1 MYVRYESRSE
11 ISLSLTKSFAP
22 LQITVIVSISV
33 SVAMYCLIQLY
44 APVSSYL
51 APHRPLLKLFSVK
64 AVGETTIA
72 SVVMQM
78 NDTLSFPVFL
88 TFWQATFL
96 SLLATFGLVKDVS
109 PRSDYGTPVSHNVP
123 YRRSICK

>member
-1 MYVRYESRSE
+1 MLHRTTLVAVILNYIGLYCEGSWSPGWGYVYVRHESRSE
-11 ISLSLTKSFAP
+11 ISLSLIKSFAS

-64 AVGETTIA
+64 AVGKIIIA

-78 NDTLSFPVFL
+78 NDT
-88 TFWQATFL
+88 
-96 SLLATFGLVKDVS
+96 
-109 PRSDYGTPVSHNVP
+109 
-123 YRRSICK
+123 

>member
-11 ISLSLTKSFAP
+11 KFLCLINLFAP
-22 LQITVIVSISV
+22 LQITAIVSISV

-51 APHRPLLKLFSVK
+51 ASHRPLLKLFSVK
-64 AVGETTIA
+64 AVGEITIG

-78 NDTLSFPVFL
+78 NDT
-88 TFWQATFL
+88 
-96 SLLATFGLVKDVS
+96 
-109 PRSDYGTPVSHNVP
+109 
-123 YRRSICK
+123 